1 MMAGP
6 FALSAASLLQ
16 PLSLVGAGYMAGP
29 HPIRREWQLL
39 PVAE

>member
-6 FALSAASLLQ
+6 FALAVALLIQ
-16 PLSLVGAGYMAGP
+16 PFALVGASEMAGP

-39 PVAE
+39 PVAG